1 MKLPVRLMLS
11 LSPLVIGFGVTMLM
25 SQLAQVNIFEQL
37 NDFKVNNAPALQSA
51 QELENHLEMVFI
63 KLDDASATDPVSAKE
78 SVKIAT
84 QRLKDGK
91 MSFIKLNSLSKD
103 QAFPE
108 KGDLEVGINKTVTE
122 LVEAYDKL
130 IIQEDKSVPF
140 DDLQW
145 TLYQDVHP
153 LREKLKRVKEHF
165 KAQSLEQLAQVSTLM
180 SDLVAQSLLI
190 FLAVL
195 LISMVLVY
203 LALSRSV
210 VLPIRQIIELLEK
223 MSLGRLD
230 LRLEKHS
237 NDDEIGR
244 VYQSINRFADQ
255 LEQKISS
262 LKKIS
267 AGDFSEEVVMTSEA
281 DMLGEVMEEMR
292 ESLEASQA
300 SLLGEIA
307 DHKRS
312 KLELE
317 NTQAQLIQSEKMSS
331 LGQLV
336 AGVAHEINN
345 PVNFLQ
351 SNFYAINQS
360 LEEIKAL
367 LWEILPDDEEA
378 REVREA
384 FEGEFKKIKRYGD
397 NHNVGTV
404 RLADIVSSL
413 KSFTRHDQADVQLAT
428 ISEIINDTLVILHN
442 KVKKVDFSTA
452 LSCERSIICH
462 PSQLG
467 QVMLNLINNALYAS
481 EKARG
486 DEAKVSVSAEE
497 LEGVLVVQVSDNGGG
512 IPVEAQSKIF
522 DPFFTTKP
530 VGEGTGLGLSICYR
544 IIQSHK
550 GELSFVTS
558 EAGTIFT
565 LRLPFEAL
573 KDQY

>member
-11 LSPLVIGFGVTMLM
+11 LSPLVVGFGVTMLM
-25 SQLAQVNIFEQL
+25 SQLAQVNIFQQL
-37 NDFKVNNAPALQSA
+37 NDFKVINAPALQSA
-51 QELENHLEMVFI
+51 QELERHLEMVFI
-63 KLDDASATDPVSAKE
+63 KLDDASATDPISAKE
-78 SVKIAT
+78 SVKVAT

-91 MSFIKLNSLSKD
+91 TAFSELKSLNKG
-103 QAFPE
+103 QAFPDQE
-108 KGDLEVGINKTVTE
+108 ELEEGINKTVTE
-122 LVEAYDKL
+122 LVTAYDKL
-130 IIQEDKSVPF
+130 ILKEDKSVSF

-153 LREKLKRVKEHF
+153 LREKLKRVKDHF
-165 KAQSLEQLAQVSTLM
+165 KAQSLEQLTQVSTLM
-180 SDLVAQSLLI
+180 NDLVAQSLFI
-190 FLAVL
+190 FFAVL
-195 LISMVLVY
+195 LISMILVY

-255 LEQKISS
+255 LELKISS

-267 AGDFSEEVVMTSEA
+267 AGDFSEEVILTSEG

-292 ESLEASQA
+292 GSLSASQA
-300 SLLGEIA
+300 SLLGEIE

-360 LEEIKAL
+360 LEEIESL
-367 LWEILPDDEEA
+367 LWEILPEDEEA

-384 FEGEFKKIKRYGD
+384 FEGEFKKIKRYGE
-397 NHNVGTV
+397 NHSVGTV

-428 ISEIINDTLVILHN
+428 INEIINDTLVILHN

-452 LSCERSIICH
+452 LSCDRSLFCH

-486 DEAKVSVSAEE
+486 ESAIVRVSAEE
-497 LEGVLVVQVSDNGGG
+497 LEGELVVQVSDNGGG
-512 IPVEAQSKIF
+512 IPEEAQAKIF

-550 GELSFVTS
+550 GELSFETS
-558 EAGTIFT
+558 EAGTTFSIK
-565 LRLPFEAL
+565 LPFEAL